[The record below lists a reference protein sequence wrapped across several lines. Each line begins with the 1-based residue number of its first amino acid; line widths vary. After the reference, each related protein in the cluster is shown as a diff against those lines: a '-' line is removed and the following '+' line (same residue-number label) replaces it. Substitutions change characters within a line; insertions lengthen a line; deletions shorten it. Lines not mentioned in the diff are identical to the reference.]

1 LVVVLNAAT
10 IRDEGYLMAT
20 SQQTNANSG
29 DPTEVIHG
37 RNERPLSRSTRKICL
52 SDLAPISLT

>member
-1 LVVVLNAAT
+1 MLTAAT
-10 IRDEGYLMAT
+10 IRNEDYLMAT

-37 RNERPLSRSTRKICL
+37 RNDHPLSRLTWKICL
-52 SDLAPISLT
+52 SDHAPISLT